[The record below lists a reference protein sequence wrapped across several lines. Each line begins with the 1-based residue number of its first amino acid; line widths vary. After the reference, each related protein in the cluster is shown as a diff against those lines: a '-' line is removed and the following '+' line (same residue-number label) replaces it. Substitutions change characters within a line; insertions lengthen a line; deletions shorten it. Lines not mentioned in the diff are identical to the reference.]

1 MVSIALAAA
10 LLAGWWLRGD
20 RSAGAEQWTGT
31 WLGGPSPAEFPRV
44 SPDGQTLAFCTLV
57 DGLTQVA
64 IMKPESA
71 NWTVLTRDRSHGLA
85 TMTSWSADGAR
96 LFYDRWFG
104 DTPSIF
110 SVPALGGEER
120 LVLDGASVF
129 AVGREQ
135 SISGSMGVDADG
147 FARGT
152 ITTVTLAVTRDEA
165 RQLAEARR
173 TGELDI
179 LLMPRTAQVAQP

>member
-1 MVSIALAAA
+1 VQVLVTVSDKT
-10 LLAGWWLRGD
+10 RG
-20 RSAGAEQWTGT
+20 E
-31 WLGGPSPAEFPRV
+31 
-44 SPDGQTLAFCTLV
+44 
-57 DGLTQVA
+57 
-64 IMKPESA
+64 
-71 NWTVLTRDRSHGLA
+71 
-85 TMTSWSADGAR
+85 AR
-96 LFYDRWFG
+96 
-104 DTPSIF
+104 
-110 SVPALGGEER
+110 AR

-179 LLMPRTAQVAQP
+179 LLMPRTAQAPQP